1 MRVWVFTF
9 KRIKCMKQVTTPKL
23 KNKLIIKLSNNRKIV
38 INKQITPSI
47 ERNLESLENYLMI

>member
-1 MRVWVFTF
+1 
-9 KRIKCMKQVTTPKL
+9 MKQVTTPKL

-47 ERNLESLENYLMI
+47 ERNLESLENYLMT